1 MTIYNLKKN
10 YISYKL
16 MNSFLRGICTIAG
29 EFTRGG
35 TIGVVIGVA
44 ILKIL

>member
-1 MTIYNLKKN
+1 MHNN
-10 YISYKL
+10 Y
-16 MNSFLRGICTIAG
+16 RGICTIAG

-35 TIGVVIGVA
+35 TIGVA